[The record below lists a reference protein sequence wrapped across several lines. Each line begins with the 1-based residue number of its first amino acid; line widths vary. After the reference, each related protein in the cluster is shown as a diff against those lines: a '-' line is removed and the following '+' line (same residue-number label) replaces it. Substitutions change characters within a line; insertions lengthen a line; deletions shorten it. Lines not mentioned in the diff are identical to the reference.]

1 MKPVDASSPMHSNA
15 KALDLAVLETS
26 SGLSSADRRL
36 QEAGT
41 DGLLMER
48 TAAGDRQAFAEL
60 VDRYKDP
67 LVGYLTRLAGS
78 RDRAEDLAQ
87 EAFLRLYQAADSYRH
102 QGQLKSYLYRIATN
116 LLRSQQRRERRWRWL
131 QPVLRPTLEVR
142 ADDAQTRPQA
152 GVLAE
157 EAQHE
162 VAQALAR
169 LPLDFRTPLVLFELE
184 GWSYQRIAELLQC
197 REGTVKSRI
206 HRGRRKLKQELT
218 PYWRES
224 RRVGGEDRNP
234 RRRASMK
241 NPASTQ
247 QGGVS

>member
-1 MKPVDASSPMHSNA
+1 
-15 KALDLAVLETS
+15 
-26 SGLSSADRRL
+26 
-36 QEAGT
+36 
-41 DGLLMER
+41 
-48 TAAGDRQAFAEL
+48 

-87 EAFLRLYQAADSYRH
+87 DSFLRLYQSASSYRH

-131 QPVLRPTLEVR
+131 QPVLRPTLEVT
-142 ADDAQTRPQA
+142 AGDGQARPQA

-157 EAQHE
+157 EAQHQ
-162 VAQALAR
+162 VARALAR
-169 LPLDFRTPLVLFELE
+169 LPLNFRAPLVLFELE
-184 GWSYQRIAELLQC
+184 GWSYQRIAELLDCQ
-197 REGTVKSRI
+197 EGTVKSRI

-224 RRVGGEDRNP
+224 RGIGEAGEPLTNEVSKKKGG
-234 RRRASMK
+234 AS
-241 NPASTQ
+241 
-247 QGGVS
+247 

>member
-1 MKPVDASSPMHSNA
+1 MSSSTQ
-15 KALDLAVLETS
+15 ALDLAVLDTS
-26 SGLSSADRRL
+26 SGLSSAERRM

-48 TAAGDRQAFAEL
+48 TAAGDRGAFAEL

-67 LVGYLTRLAGS
+67 LVGYLTRLSGS

-87 EAFLRLYQAADSYRH
+87 ETFLRLYQAADSYRH

-131 QPVLRPTLEVR
+131 QPVLRPTLEVT
-142 ADDAQTRPQA
+142 ADDSQTRPQA

-162 VAQALAR
+162 VARALAR
-169 LPLDFRTPLVLFELE
+169 LPLNFRAPLVLFELE
-184 GWSYQRIAELLQC
+184 GWSYQRIAELLGCQ
-197 REGTVKSRI
+197 EGTVKSRI

-224 RRVGGEDRNP
+224 RGVQSRGVGVEDEDPKNT
-234 RRRASMK
+234 ASRK
-241 NPASTQ
+241 K
-247 QGGVS
+247 GGAP